1 MVLILVALFAEP
13 RASAQ
18 DEGDIPR
25 RTPTRRPEVSP
36 KRPSAPDE
44 DGNLAP
50 APMTQPPPAP
60 PISRPSEQGG
70 QNWLLIAA
78 AIVGLGLMAGLVV
91 VIVRAQP
98 GKKRAKTV
106 TFSDD
111 QIDNYRLINL
121 LMTGHTS
128 QVWEAAEATSGRHF
142 AIKVLLPENV
152 HSPLHRQFL
161 FHEAEVTKQIVHP
174 NIVKIFE
181 AVKHADHPYLVME
194 FFPSTNLKLRLTRK
208 DPLVKEHIREIIEQT
223 ATALAFMHS
232 KGWVHRDV
240 KPDNILVNASAEVRL
255 IDFALTQRLV
265 KRKKGMLGRQKR
277 VGKAMGTRSYMSPEQ
292 IRGEALDG
300 RADLY
305 SFGATMY
312 ELLAGRPPFRAAS
325 PEDLL
330 NKQVA
335 EAPASPELYNPE
347 IHRDMAA
354 LILAML
360 AKDPDERPRDF
371 ADFLMRFRKLRTFKV
386 VAQKKA

>member
-1 MVLILVALFAEP
+1 
-13 RASAQ
+13 
-18 DEGDIPR
+18 
-25 RTPTRRPEVSP
+25 
-36 KRPSAPDE
+36 
-44 DGNLAP
+44 
-50 APMTQPPPAP
+50 
-60 PISRPSEQGG
+60 
-70 QNWLLIAA
+70 
-78 AIVGLGLMAGLVV
+78 MAGLVV
-91 VIVRAQP
+91 VVVRAQP
-98 GKKRAKTV
+98 RKKRQAKTGV
-106 TFSDD
+106 ISDD
-111 QIDNYRLINL
+111 QIDNYRLVNL

-128 QVWEAAEATSGRHF
+128 QIWEAAEMSSGRHF

-152 HSPLHRQFL
+152 HSPQHRQFL

-181 AVKHADHPYLVME
+181 AVKHADNPYLVME

-265 KRKKGMLGRQKR
+265 KRKKGVLGRQKR
-277 VGKAMGTRSYMSPEQ
+277 VGKVMGTRSYMSPEQ

-330 NKQVA
+330 NKQIA

-347 IHRDMAA
+347 IHRDMAE
-354 LILAML
+354 LILTML

-371 ADFLMRFRKLRTFKV
+371 ADFLMRFRKVRTFKF
-386 VAQKKA
+386 ATQKKA